1 VGPIDAI
8 RSYVD
13 QFVELFAQFDVPA
26 AFWVTLQLTF
36 FAGVGSLVVGTVLAL
51 MRISPVPSLRWAGT
65 SYVNVLRNTPLTV
78 IILFCNLGL
87 FVQLGV
93 TLASPTSSTFFID
106 NNFRLAVLGLTVY
119 HAAFVCEALRS
130 GVNTV
135 PVGQAEAARAI
146 GLSFLPAARLII
158 FPQAFRGAIA
168 PLGNTLIALTK
179 NTTVVATIGVA
190 ELAYQMRNM
199 IEFSPSL
206 LYPIFIL
213 IAVCFIALT
222 LPTGL
227 LFTYLSRRLVV
238 QR

>member
-1 VGPIDAI
+1 MDA
-8 RSYVD
+8 
-13 QFVELFAQFDVPA
+13 FARLLTEYDVLG
-26 AFWVTLQLTF
+26 AFWMTVKLTVASALGALVIGTVVAVCRVSPVAVLRGFGTAYVTL
-36 FAGVGSLVVGTVLAL
+36 
-51 MRISPVPSLRWAGT
+51 I
-65 SYVNVLRNTPLTV
+65 RNTPLTLLV
-78 IILFCNLGL
+78 FFCLFGISNTLQ
-87 FVQLGV
+87 VQLV
-93 TLASPTSSTFFID
+93 DPDSPTSIVDNTFRFGVVA
-106 NNFRLAVLGLTVY
+106 LAVY
-119 HAAFVCEALRS
+119 HASFVAEALRS
-130 GVNTV
+130 GINTV
-135 PVGQAEAARAI
+135 PQGQAEAARAI
-146 GLSFLPAARLII
+146 GLGFLPTLREVVL
-158 FPQAFRGAIA
+158 PQAFRGAIA

-213 IAVCFIALT
+213 IAVCFVVLT